1 VPKSLIKFD
10 HQAKDYSFIPKTIA
24 MEEPEH
30 LSIHSF
36 AEIELDILVSNL
48 EVGDTKCSS
57 N

>member
-1 VPKSLIKFD
+1 MPKSLIKFD